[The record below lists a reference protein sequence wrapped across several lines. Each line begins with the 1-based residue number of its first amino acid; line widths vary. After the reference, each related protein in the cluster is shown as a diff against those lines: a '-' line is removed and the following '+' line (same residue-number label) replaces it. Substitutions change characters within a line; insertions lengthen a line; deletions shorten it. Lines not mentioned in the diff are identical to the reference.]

1 MNENK
6 TRTRC
11 KNGERKNK
19 LGICEKK
26 QPKTIAQKQSPIT
39 LSSDTVVPSF
49 EPTNQ
54 ELIISP
60 IISPPKKTK
69 RSRCKKGERKNKQGV
84 CEKKN
89 TTEKLPSK
97 LPSLSPLQPLS
108 ISPQLPNQNS
118 TPPSMTIDISQILK
132 PKRSRCKKGERKNKQ
147 GVCEKKNTTAKLPS
161 KSALLSSLSSLLP
174 LPTSL
179 DQNLL
184 PPTPIEPTPIQIT
197 GKPKRS
203 RCKKG
208 ERKNKQG
215 VCEKKNSTSV
225 AKAPS
230 KFPTPKSASLKAQ
243 SLNTTISYRPSIN
256 KQLVSIRSASDLHT
270 IQHCNHIE
278 NNNIDFPLKININGE
293 CISVK
298 TNEAKQYLL
307 KELKKNKHLN
317 VEKIILPK
325 QYDSNCWFNTFFTC
339 MFISDKGRQFS
350 LYFRQLMIE
359 GKLSNNDAIPK
370 KLINVFSLLNYFI
383 HCCLAGDNFALNEL
397 NTNTIINYIYK
408 HIPKHT
414 YRWIVPRNEPGN
426 PIAFYS
432 QLISYLNINSII
444 LKMYG
449 SLESI
454 KFDYTNIPDIM
465 ILTYRVNNYNTNK
478 KTTLTFG
485 NYKYELDSACVLD
498 NSNRHFCALIY
509 CNKQEYSY
517 DGETIGRLE
526 KMPWTHLLNR
536 NETFTFVYNDDVI
549 PVYFNFLIG
558 YSMLIYYRK
567 T

>member
-1 MNENK
+1 MNTTK
-6 TRTRC
+6 TRC

-19 LGICEKK
+19 QGICEKK
-26 QPKTIAQKQSPIT
+26 HKQSITQKQALLNLSPIII
-39 LSSDTVVPSF
+39 SSDTVVPSV
-49 EPTNQ
+49 EP
-54 ELIISP
+54 EP
-60 IISPPKKTK
+60 IILPQPSTPKKTK
-69 RSRCKKGERKNKQGV
+69 RSRCKKGERKNKQG
-84 CEKKN
+84 
-89 TTEKLPSK
+89 
-97 LPSLSPLQPLS
+97 
-108 ISPQLPNQNS
+108 I
-118 TPPSMTIDISQILK
+118 
-132 PKRSRCKKGERKNKQ
+132 
-147 GVCEKKNTTAKLPS
+147 CEKKNTTAKLPS

-397 NTNTIINYIYK
+397 NTNTIIHYIYK
-408 HIPKHT
+408 NMPKT
-414 YRWIVPRNEPGN
+414 QWIFAPKEYGN
-426 PIAFYS
+426 PIAFYE
-432 QLISYLNINSII
+432 QLMYYLKINSII
-444 LKMYG
+444 LKRYG
-449 SLESI
+449 NLESVV
-454 KFDYTNIPDIM
+454 FDYTKVPDIM
-465 ILTYRVNNYNTNK
+465 ILSYQPDNYNTNK
-478 KTTLTFG
+478 QKKISFK
-485 NYKYELDSACVLD
+485 N
-498 NSNRHFCALIY
+498 
-509 CNKQEYSY
+509 
-517 DGETIGRLE
+517 
-526 KMPWTHLLNR
+526 
-536 NETFTFVYNDDVI
+536 
-549 PVYFNFLIG
+549 NF
-558 YSMLIYYRK
+558 SFSFK
-567 T
+567 